1 MYDLSSG
8 GTFTAEAAGSIW
20 DAESFG
26 FISYKSNPV
35 KITVGE
41 VETAMVE
48 RRDKPD
54 DEPDDETWEGS
65 PKIDVRCDDDQKK
78 KIEEALGGCSLYADA
93 GAHATWNETSNH
105 L

>member
-8 GTFTAEAAGSIW
+8 GTFTAEAAGFIW

-26 FISYKSNPV
+26 FMSYKSNSV
-35 KITVGE
+35 EITVGE

-48 RRDKPD
+48 RRD
-54 DEPDDETWEGS
+54 EPDDEFSEDT
-65 PKIDVRCDDDQKK
+65 PKIDDRCDDDKKK